1 MKLKMSENSLFAILL
16 RSPWWISF
24 CVVGVIAL
32 ASKALL
38 PEGYVAFGVM
48 GSLPFVGIAF
58 MAAWRQWRAPSTVH
72 LADTLQKAG
81 TMSWRDFSS
90 AVEQGFS
97 RQAYRVTRLP
107 GPAADFKLEKNG
119 QTTLVSCKRWK
130 AASQGVDTLRDLA
143 AAKDAQGAQHAM
155 LISLGAITA
164 QASSF
169 AQAQG
174 LFLMTEPEL
183 AQLLSS

>member
-1 MKLKMSENSLFAILL
+1 MKLKMSKNSLFAILL

-24 CVVGVIAL
+24 CVVAVIAL

-38 PEGYVAFGVM
+38 PDGYVAFGVM

-58 MAAWRQWRAPSTVH
+58 MAAWRQWRAPSTVQ

-81 TMSWRDFSS
+81 AMSWREFSS
-90 AVEQGFS
+90 AVEQGFG

-130 AASQGVDTLRDLA
+130 ASNQGVEALRELVA
-143 AAKDAQGAQHAM
+143 LQQAQGAGHSIY
-155 LISLGAITA
+155 ISLGQVTATA
-164 QASSF
+164 QKF
-169 AQAQG
+169 AQANG
-174 LFLMTEPEL
+174 IMLMSDASL
-183 AQLLSS
+183 AQLLG